1 MQGRSADPLDQRFD
15 RWISRG
21 RDFVDGVAG
30 ARPGSRGLASGGL
43 ASGGAREG
51 DGERRGGWRHELDGL
66 GRWVETRL
74 DSLLDDESD
83 WREPWQE
90 DSGRA
95 GALRQAA
102 DRAPQARQVAA
113 TPPAVRSA
121 PGRRALEAISRRGPG
136 ANSDGL
142 PPSSSRRAALQDPVS
157 SPQPRAAAQVREDRD
172 PEPWPDDGLF
182 TVPRWSRPLPPG
194 PGPTLTTASAES
206 APARPSRDH
215 QPAADGEAPSRPLPR
230 SSRRRT
236 L

>member
-1 MQGRSADPLDQRFD
+1 MQGRSADPLEQRFD

-30 ARPGSRGLASGGL
+30 ARPGSRGLASGG
-43 ASGGAREG
+43 AREG
-51 DGERRGGWRHELDGL
+51 DGERRAGWRHELDGL

-90 DSGRA
+90 DGRS
-95 GALRQAA
+95 GALSQAA

-142 PPSSSRRAALQDPVS
+142 LPPSSSRRAALQDPVS

-172 PEPWPDDGLF
+172 PESWPDDGLF
-182 TVPRWSRPLPPG
+182 TVPRWSRPLPSG
-194 PGPTLTTASAES
+194 PGPNLTTASAES
-206 APARPSRDH
+206 APARPSRDR